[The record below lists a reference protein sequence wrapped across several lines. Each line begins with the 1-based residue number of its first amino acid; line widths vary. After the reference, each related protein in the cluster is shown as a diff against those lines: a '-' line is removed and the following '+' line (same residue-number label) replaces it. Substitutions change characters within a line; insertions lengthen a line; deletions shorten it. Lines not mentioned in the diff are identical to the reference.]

1 MIQGEYVLNFV
12 WSGMGMEQVWNGYGT
27 DTQLNITFQVL
38 HLMAWNGGVGIR
50 GLDPELWIG
59 VWIGMCAR
67 LCSGPFISIGSHITD
82 PTRDLY
88 RPGGRTSNH
97 RQGLFADSVYEI

>member
-1 MIQGEYVLNFV
+1 MIQCEYVLNTLF
-12 WSGMGMEQVWNGYGT
+12 GLERVWNRYGT

-38 HLMAWNGGVGIR
+38 HLMVWNGGVWNGIR

-67 LCSGPFISIGSHITD
+67 PCSTPFILSGSHMD
-82 PTRDLY
+82 ANL
-88 RPGGRTSNH
+88 
-97 RQGLFADSVYEI
+97 